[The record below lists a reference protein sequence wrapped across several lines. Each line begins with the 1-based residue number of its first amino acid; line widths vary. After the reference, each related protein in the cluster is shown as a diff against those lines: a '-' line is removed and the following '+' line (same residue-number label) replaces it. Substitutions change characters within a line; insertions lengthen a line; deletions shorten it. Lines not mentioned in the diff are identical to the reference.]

1 MAVRDMVVR
10 IVVLGLFVTF
20 SFVASVPIA
29 AAQES
34 EKTAAEAEVDAP
46 APAAPSVPETPLT
59 RLDESRAALTQGLAE
74 NLLRQFAAID
84 SGYGTIRAVENV
96 QMSVGRAV
104 KACTAANPDMETT
117 MTERFEAWKDALR
130 PVIKKA
136 RGKIDKM
143 ILLQGFA
150 QPSQVR
156 AHLRLFDAAIVYRN
170 EGIVETPVSSKAECE
185 KLLSSMDE
193 TQADIIRLMT
203 ESLALDKQIQVKGL

>member
-20 SFVASVPIA
+20 LFVASVPIA

-34 EKTAAEAEVDAP
+34 EKTAAEAEVD

-156 AHLRLFDAAIVYRN
+156 AHLRLFDAAIIYRN

-185 KLLSSMDE
+185 KLLSSMDQ